1 MRFLPRFP
9 GVGWLAA
16 AVLLLVPAVLRA
28 ETLVIRNDT
37 SATVVVQGAYVDRG
51 VVRRDRPMLLA
62 PGATCSIVLPGNKLI
77 TVYDGK
83 GIRTLYQGTIPASR
97 TDQYYSAK
105 PDSTFPGKVKLEQS
119 AQPFS
124 TTKPH

>member
-1 MRFLPRFP
+1 MWFLPRFP

-51 VVRRDRPMLLA
+51 VVRRDRPVLLSA
-62 PGATCSIVLPGNKLI
+62 GTTCNVVLPGNKLI

-83 GIRTLYQGTIPASR
+83 GIRTLFQGTIPASR
-97 TDQYYSAK
+97 VDVYYSVK
-105 PDSTFPGKVKLEQS
+105 PDSTVPGKLKLEQS
-119 AQPFS
+119 PIPFAM
-124 TTKPH
+124 TKPH